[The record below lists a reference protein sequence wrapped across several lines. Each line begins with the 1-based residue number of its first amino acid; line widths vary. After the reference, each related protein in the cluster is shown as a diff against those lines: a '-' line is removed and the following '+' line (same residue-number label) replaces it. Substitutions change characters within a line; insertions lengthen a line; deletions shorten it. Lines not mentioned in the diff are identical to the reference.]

1 MGWQWVLPT
10 ARGDER
16 WRQGRK
22 LLDRG
27 LRPGA
32 TASRRPMLET
42 RTRLLLSR
50 LLTNPHR
57 WEAYIDLSVE
67 LLSSLVTLLSLLF
80 SFQGE
85 SILAMTYGY
94 VAREHDD
101 RIIDAAKR
109 MNKFGGETLFP
120 GALLVNYLPF
130 RMYCNLACFT
140 LG

>member
-1 MGWQWVLPT
+1 M
-10 ARGDER
+10 ARSDER

-32 TASRRPMLET
+32 IASHRPMLET
-42 RTRLLLSR
+42 RTHLLLSR

-67 LLSSLVTLLSLLF
+67 LLSIPLSLVTFLNLLF

-94 VAREHDD
+94 AAQEHDD

-109 MNKFGGETLFP
+109 INKLGAETFFP
-120 GALLVNYLPF
+120 GPLLVNYLPF
-130 RMYCNLACFT
+130 RMYCKSVIWPVSH
-140 LG
+140 

>member
-1 MGWQWVLPT
+1 MGWQWVLAT

-32 TASRRPMLET
+32 TASHRPMLET

-67 LLSSLVTLLSLLF
+67 LLST
-80 SFQGE
+80 
-85 SILAMTYGY
+85 TCD
-94 VAREHDD
+94 VAEF
-101 RIIDAAKR
+101 II
-109 MNKFGGETLFP
+109 
-120 GALLVNYLPF
+120 
-130 RMYCNLACFT
+130 
-140 LG
+140 